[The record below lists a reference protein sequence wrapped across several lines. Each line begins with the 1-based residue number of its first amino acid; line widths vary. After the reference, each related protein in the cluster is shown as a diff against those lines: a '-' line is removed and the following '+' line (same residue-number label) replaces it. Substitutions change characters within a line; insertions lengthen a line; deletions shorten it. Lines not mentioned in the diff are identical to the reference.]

1 MAGWAPLEYLLR
13 KEIIQRTEEGCN
25 TDGFQERLDAS
36 PKDEASLNQLYDSLM
51 ALPIEES
58 FPYCEPSDLEEIR
71 RERPELSPLRATANP
86 SYDSFLG
93 AWLGRCAGCAL
104 GKPVEAGPFM
114 AGKDGIPGW
123 KLVYEWFAGAGA
135 YPIRTYTPGT
145 SSAESVYGIRA
156 NQGRS
161 LRETI
166 QYMETDDDI
175 RYTVLGLIMMEEKGL
190 RWDTWDVGQL
200 WLSRLPFHLVC
211 TAEKQAY
218 LNLPFGLDRL
228 TPSATAADKREAL
241 NWVRTYRNPYREWIG
256 AQIRVDGYAYAAAGN
271 PELAAELAWRDASLS
286 HVKNGIYG
294 AMFCSAM
301 IAAAFVEKDAEAI
314 IQAGLRQIPRRCRL
328 TEDIHRAMDITA
340 SAQDE
345 LDLVSKI
352 WDAFC
357 KYDPVHTNNNA
368 ALCTAALLYAGDDF
382 EKAIATAVLGGWDT
396 DCNGATVGS
405 IMGAKLGAS
414 NLPDN
419 WIEPLHDT
427 LYSAIP
433 DFHPIAV
440 SECAK
445 RSFATYQKLQTV

>member
-1 MAGWAPLEYLLR
+1 MAGWTPLEFLLR
-13 KEIIQRTEEGCN
+13 FEIIQRTQEGCK
-25 TDGFQERLDAS
+25 TDGYKELLDAS
-36 PKDEASLNQLYDSLM
+36 PKDEASLNHLYDSLM
-51 ALPIEES
+51 ALPIDES
-58 FPYCEPSDLEEIR
+58 FPYQEPSDLDGIR
-71 RERPELSPLRATANP
+71 RERPEQQPTLASAPP

-93 AWLGRCAGCAL
+93 AWLGRSAGCAL

-114 AGKDGIPGW
+114 GGRNGIPGW

-135 YPIRTYTPGT
+135 YPIHTYTPGS
-145 SSAESVYGIRA
+145 SSAEQVYGIRA
-156 NQGRS
+156 NQIHS

-175 RYTVLGLIMMEEKGL
+175 RYTVLGLILMEEKGL
-190 RWDTWDVGQL
+190 QWDTWDVGNL
-200 WLSRLPFHLVC
+200 WLSHLPYYMVC
-211 TAEKQAY
+211 TAERQAY
-218 LNLPFGLDRL
+218 LNLPFAHDQLATSTTEQERQAVLD
-228 TPSATAADKREAL
+228 
-241 NWVRTYRNPYREWIG
+241 WVRTYRNPYREWIG

-286 HVKNGIYG
+286 HAKNGIYG
-294 AMFCSAM
+294 AMYCSAM
-301 IAAAFVEKDAEAI
+301 IADAFVEKDTESI
-314 IQAGLRQIPRRCRL
+314 IQAGLRQIPRNCRL
-328 TEDIHRAMDITA
+328 AHDIRKAMEITA
-340 SAQDE
+340 TAKDE

-357 KYDPVHTNNNA
+357 HYDPVHTNNNA

-382 EKAIATAVLGGWDT
+382 EKAITTAVLGGWDT

-414 NLPDN
+414 NLPKS
-419 WIEPLHDT
+419 WTEPLHDT

-433 DFHPIAV
+433 GFHPIAI

-445 RSFATYQKLQTV
+445 RSYGTYQKIKG